1 MSTPVPTVQS
11 GNSTAKRTVTIQNRF
26 GIHAR
31 PAALF
36 VKTANRFQSDISV
49 EKDNLRVSGKSIIG
63 LMTIEGYQGATLCIT
78 ASGPDAGEALNALEE
93 LVAQKFFED

>member
-1 MSTPVPTVQS
+1 MEIARDESNALT
-11 GNSTAKRTVTIQNRF
+11 RIVTIQNRF

-36 VKTANRFQSDISV
+36 VKTANRFQCDISV
-49 EKDNLRVSGKSIIG
+49 EKDDVRVSGKSIIG
-63 LMTIEGYQGATLCIT
+63 LMTIEGYQGATIRISAT
-78 ASGPDAGEALNALEE
+78 GADAPEALDALEE

>member
-1 MSTPVPTVQS
+1 MATDDIKGGDPAHVREVI
-11 GNSTAKRTVTIQNRF
+11 IQNRF

-49 EKDNLRVSGKSIIG
+49 EKDGQRVSGKSIIG
-63 LMTIEGYQGATLCIT
+63 LMTIEGYQGASLRLS
-78 ASGPDAGEALNALEE
+78 ASGPDATEALDALED
-93 LVAQKFFED
+93 LVVQKFFED

>member
-1 MSTPVPTVQS
+1 MATDEIKGGDAAHV
-11 GNSTAKRTVTIQNRF
+11 REVTIQNRF

-49 EKDNLRVSGKSIIG
+49 EKDGQRVSGKSIIG
-63 LMTIEGYQGATLCIT
+63 LMTIEGYQGASLRLS
-78 ASGPDAGEALNALEE
+78 ASGPDATEALDALED
-93 LVAQKFFED
+93 LVLQKFFED

>member
-1 MSTPVPTVQS
+1 VSLTR
-11 GNSTAKRTVTIQNRF
+11 ALTIQNRF

-49 EKDNLRVSGKSIIG
+49 AKDGQRVSGKSIIG
-63 LMTIEGYQGATLCIT
+63 LMTIEGYQGAILQVT
-78 ASGPDAGEALNALEE
+78 ATGPDATEALDAIEDLIQ
-93 LVAQKFFED
+93 QKFFED

>member
-1 MSTPVPTVQS
+1 MSTSISEVKEGIAPLTR
-11 GNSTAKRTVTIQNRF
+11 ALTIQNRF

-49 EKDNLRVSGKSIIG
+49 EKDGQRVSGKSIIG
-63 LMTIEGYQGATLCIT
+63 LMTIEGYQGAILQVT
-78 ASGPDAGEALNALEE
+78 ATGPDASEALDAIEDLIQ
-93 LVAQKFFED
+93 QKFFED

>member
-1 MSTPVPTVQS
+1 VSLTR
-11 GNSTAKRTVTIQNRF
+11 ALTIQNRF

-49 EKDNLRVSGKSIIG
+49 AKDGQRVSGKSIIG
-63 LMTIEGYQGATLCIT
+63 LMTIEGYQGAILQVT
-78 ASGPDAGEALNALEE
+78 ATGPDATEALDAIED
-93 LVAQKFFED
+93 LVQQKFFED

>member
-1 MSTPVPTVQS
+1 MTTEEIKE
-11 GNSTAKRTVTIQNRF
+11 GNTAQTRAVTIQNRF

-49 EKDNLRVSGKSIIG
+49 EKDGQRVSGKSIIG
-63 LMTIEGYQGATLCIT
+63 LMTVEGHQGAVLKLT
-78 ASGPDAGEALNALEE
+78 ATGPDAREALDALED
-93 LVAQKFFED
+93 LIQQKFFED

>member
-1 MSTPVPTVQS
+1 MATEEVKVDKTAPTR
-11 GNSTAKRTVTIQNRF
+11 AVTIQNRF

-49 EKDNLRVSGKSIIG
+49 EKDGQRVSGKSIIG
-63 LMTIEGYQGATLCIT
+63 LMTIEGYQGAILNIT
-78 ASGPDAGEALNALEE
+78 ATGPDSIEALDALED
-93 LVAQKFFED
+93 LFRQKFFED